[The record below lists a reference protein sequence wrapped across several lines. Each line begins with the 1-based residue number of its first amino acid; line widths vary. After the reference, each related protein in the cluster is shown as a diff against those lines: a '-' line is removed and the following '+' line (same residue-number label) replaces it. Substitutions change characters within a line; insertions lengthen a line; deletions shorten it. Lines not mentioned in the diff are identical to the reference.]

1 MSKEAKLNDPTHPC
15 DMPCGGNAAEKCG
28 GSCSLTMFRVECSS
42 NWGWFF
48 LLFLS
53 LGAAGYVGGFVGY
66 NHKALG
72 KPLGT
77 EALPHPEFWVAG
89 YGLAVDGAVF
99 VSERVKQAIAEHR
112 GEPYTPLPEADT
124 AAGPDAEDEKEE
136 KEEKAEKG
144 GKMGGGGV
152 VKEER
157 DETVHSSQQK
167 IKVVLRQPEPEPEPE
182 PAEDDGS
189 EDSLVE

>member
-77 EALPHPEFWVAG
+77 EALPHP
-89 YGLAVDGAVF
+89 
-99 VSERVKQAIAEHR
+99 
-112 GEPYTPLPEADT
+112 
-124 AAGPDAEDEKEE
+124 
-136 KEEKAEKG
+136 
-144 GKMGGGGV
+144 
-152 VKEER
+152 
-157 DETVHSSQQK
+157 
-167 IKVVLRQPEPEPEPE
+167 
-182 PAEDDGS
+182 
-189 EDSLVE
+189 

>member
-1 MSKEAKLNDPTHPC
+1 
-15 DMPCGGNAAEKCG
+15 MPCGGNAVEKCG
-28 GSCSLTMFRVECSS
+28 GSCSLTMWRVECSS
-42 NWGWFF
+42 NWGWA
-48 LLFLS
+48 LLLTLFLCS
-53 LGAAGYVGGFVGY
+53 TAYVGGFVGY

-99 VSERVKQAIAEHR
+99 FSERVKQAIAEHR

-124 AAGPDAEDEKEE
+124 AGAGAEDEKEE
-136 KEEKAEKG
+136 KEEQAEKG
-144 GKMGGGGV
+144 GKGGGGV

-167 IKVVLRQPEPEPEPE
+167 IRVVLGQPEPEPE